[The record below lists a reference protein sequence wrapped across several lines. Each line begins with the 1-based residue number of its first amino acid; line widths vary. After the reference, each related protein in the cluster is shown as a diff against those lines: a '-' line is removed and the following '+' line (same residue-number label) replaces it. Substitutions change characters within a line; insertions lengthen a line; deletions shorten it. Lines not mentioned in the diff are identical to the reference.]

1 MAAFTRVEEKPKT
14 EFVHVEEPEEKDPF
28 IELADDIDKAFKKYK
43 DRKLDFSGFG
53 YGYSAEMKAQYLC
66 ALNMMQ
72 TCMGNLNKE
81 AMDLW
86 KDQSISNDTVLRELG
101 KMLFYIEVMAITCN
115 RDLSDVKSECEKLTT
130 AIDRL

>member
-1 MAAFTRVEEKPKT
+1 MTAFSRVEEKPKT
-14 EFVHVEEPEEKDPF
+14 EFVHVEEPEETDPF

-53 YGYSAEMKAQYLC
+53 YGYSAEMKAQFLC
-66 ALNMMQ
+66 SLNSIQ
-72 TCMGNLNKE
+72 GCIGKLNNE
-81 AMDLW
+81 AIDLW
-86 KDQSISNDTVLRELG
+86 KDQSISNDTVIKELG
-101 KMLFYIEVMAITCN
+101 KMLFYIEVMAMTCN